1 MAYYGAVA
9 AAAESKTKNI
19 KTSFRQMGIGKKKP
33 KAKAGDNNELAP
45 PYHTIRAVVAKRQ
58 RLKWASRNLALK
70 P

>member
-9 AAAESKTKNI
+9 AAAESKTKII
-19 KTSFRQMGIGKKKP
+19 KTWFRPMGIGKN

-45 PYHTIRAVVAKRQ
+45 PYHTIRAVAKRQ
-58 RLKWASRNLALK
+58 RLALASRNLALK

>member
-45 PYHTIRAVVAKRQ
+45 P
-58 RLKWASRNLALK
+58 
-70 P
+70 